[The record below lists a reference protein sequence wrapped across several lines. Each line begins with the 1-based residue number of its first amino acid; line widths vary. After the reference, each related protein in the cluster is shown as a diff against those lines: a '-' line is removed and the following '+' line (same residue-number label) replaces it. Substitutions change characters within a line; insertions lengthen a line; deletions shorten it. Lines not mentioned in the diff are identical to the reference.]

1 MEITPLAGLLS
12 VLMLT
17 ACQVPA
23 QPTAAQNSEPMEW
36 TFDFFTPKA
45 LYALVTYAVVQ
56 DMDGKVYEFNTLNS
70 TPALPKVVGK
80 WNDKDRAPGGYWNHV
95 KRPPRHIIFCW
106 DSVIDK
112 KMYET
117 HLSIPKPVREKMLR
131 PSAHKDYQG
140 NAAYYTRVQIGL
152 APQGKV
158 AIWLQGIGLEP
169 NYRVTPSV
177 LKTLSGDKAEICQ
190 GMTQHP
196 NGYKYYGDTPDF
208 IKGKVYPYGRW

>member
-70 TPALPKVVGK
+70 TPALPKVVGE

-117 HLSIPKPVREKMLR
+117 HLSIPQPVREKMLR

-169 NYRVTPSV
+169 NYRITLSV
-177 LKTLSGDKAEICQ
+177 LKTLSGDKADICKR
-190 GMTQHP
+190 MTRFP
-196 NGYKYYGDTPDF
+196 NGYEYGENTKDF
-208 IKGKVYPYGRW
+208 IKGKTYPYGNW